1 MRSKGT
7 GTVSLATLAYSDWK
21 PINGRQEYDLP
32 GELTLVRDEINP
44 GLVLLDAVGDKLV
57 DLEIVEDLRN
67 EVGYANLYFEVVER
81 MQNAAR
87 RLQEREDQAMPELR

>member
-7 GTVSLATLAYSDWK
+7 GTISLACLDYGSWK
-21 PINGRQEYDLP
+21 YRNKRQEYDLP
-32 GELTLVRDEINP
+32 GELTLVREDQSP
-44 GLVLLDAVGDKLV
+44 GLILLDAVGDKLV

-67 EVGYANLYFEVVER
+67 EVGYANLYYEEVER